1 VSINSVPTLVLAS
14 STTPIMAT
22 AIFYALIC
30 IKMNH
35 SKRMLDSL
43 EVAAFNKQRREVGF
57 LELYMSFFLSFFL
70 SFFFLSYCPDNN
82 TIFSIDVFF
91 VYRKNLPE

>member
-57 LELYMSFFLSFFL
+57 LELHMSFFL

-82 TIFSIDVFF
+82 IIFSIDVFF